1 MQLQNF
7 VVCLLVV
14 GINLILITTWEATKE
29 EIEGMKEMKARLKRR
44 GRRTKKE
51 RGKEEQAWEV

>member
-1 MQLQNF
+1 
-7 VVCLLVV
+7 
-14 GINLILITTWEATKE
+14 LITTWEATKE